1 MTEGTENMTIP
12 DRSSTAEDISQVLG
26 RVRSALERVLGS
38 YDIPPEDAEDVLQD
52 TYLTLLYKWE
62 KVQCPEAWL
71 VGTLRKK
78 CIMYWRK
85 RRKRIIDGMD
95 AAILELLSEPERPSQ
110 ERQDLSRDFDR
121 VLGRL
126 PDRCQRLLRLRYGLG
141 LGPSEVA
148 ERMGYQPSSIRKI
161 TSRCLTNLSKE
172 LTAVGFLDND
182 ERATGDRP

>member
-1 MTEGTENMTIP
+1 MTIP
-12 DRSSTAEDISQVLG
+12 DQNGTPDNISEVLK
-26 RVRSALERVLGS
+26 RVRPALERVLGS
-38 YDIPPEDAEDVLQD
+38 YDVPPEDAEDVLQD

-85 RRKRIIDGMD
+85 RRKRIVDAMD
-95 AAILELLSEPERPSQ
+95 AAILELLSEPERPTQ

-148 ERMGYQPSSIRKI
+148 ERMGYQSSSIRKI
-161 TSRCLTNLSKE
+161 TSRCLTVLSRE
-172 LTAVGFLDND
+172 LAAVGFL
-182 ERATGDRP
+182 EREQ

>member
-1 MTEGTENMTIP
+1 MTIP
-12 DRSSTAEDISQVLG
+12 DRTSAAENISQVLG
-26 RVRSALERVLGS
+26 RVRPALERVLSS
-38 YDIPPEDAEDVLQD
+38 YDIPLEDAEDVLQD

-161 TSRCLTNLSKE
+161 TSRCLTSLSRE
-172 LTAVGFLDND
+172 LAAVGFLETDAEAAD
-182 ERATGDRP
+182 ETAAGGRP

>member
-1 MTEGTENMTIP
+1 MTNP
-12 DRSSTAEDISQVLG
+12 DPTSAAESISQVLG
-26 RVRSALERVLGS
+26 RVRPALERVLGS

-85 RRKRIIDGMD
+85 RRKRIIDAMD

-126 PDRCQRLLRLRYGLG
+126 PERCQRLLRLRYIFGY
-141 LGPSEVA
+141 GPGEVA
-148 ERMGYQPSSIRKI
+148 VEMGYQPSSIRKI
-161 TSRCLTNLSKE
+161 TSRCLANLTRE
-172 LTAVGFLDND
+172 LIAVGFLEVDD
-182 ERATGDRP
+182 E

>member
-1 MTEGTENMTIP
+1 MTIP
-12 DRSSTAEDISQVLG
+12 DRQNASASISEVLVK
-26 RVRSALERVLGS
+26 VRPALERVLGS
-38 YDIPPEDAEDVLQD
+38 YDVPPEDAEDVLQD

-71 VGTLRKK
+71 IGTLRKK

-85 RRKRIIDGMD
+85 RRKRIIDAMD

-110 ERQDLSRDFDR
+110 ERQDLARDFDR

-126 PDRCQRLLRLRYGLG
+126 PERCQKLLRLRYGLG

-161 TSRCLTNLSKE
+161 TSRCLTVLSRE
-172 LTAVGFLDND
+172 LAAVGFLEQEHD
-182 ERATGDRP
+182 

>member
-1 MTEGTENMTIP
+1 MTEGAEKGAEHMTIP

-95 AAILELLSEPERPSQ
+95 AAEGDADVLQLDER
-110 ERQDLSRDFDR
+110 RAGAIHR
-121 VLGRL
+121 GHYL
-126 PDRCQRLLRLRYGLG
+126 PPQRLR
-141 LGPSEVA
+141 
-148 ERMGYQPSSIRKI
+148 
-161 TSRCLTNLSKE
+161 
-172 LTAVGFLDND
+172 
-182 ERATGDRP
+182 

>member
-1 MTEGTENMTIP
+1 MTVLE
-12 DRSSTAEDISQVLG
+12 SSTAAAGITETLV
-26 RVRSALERVLGS
+26 RVRPALERVLGG

-62 KVQCPEAWL
+62 TVQCPEAWL
-71 VGTLRKK
+71 IGTLRKK

-85 RRKRIIDGMD
+85 RRKRIVDAMD

-126 PDRCQRLLRLRYGLG
+126 PERCQRLLRLRYGLG

-148 ERMGYQPSSIRKI
+148 ARMGYQPSSIRKI
-161 TSRCLTNLSKE
+161 TSRCLTTLSRE
-172 LTAVGFLDND
+172 LAAVGFL
-182 ERATGDRP
+182 ERAS

>member
-1 MTEGTENMTIP
+1 MTNPHPTG
-12 DRSSTAEDISQVLG
+12 TAETISQVLG
-26 RVRSALERVLGS
+26 RVRPALERVLGS

-85 RRKRIIDGMD
+85 RRKRIVDAMD

-126 PDRCQRLLRLRYGLG
+126 PERCQRLLRLRYGLG

-148 ERMGYQPSSIRKI
+148 ARMGYQPSSIRKI
-161 TSRCLTNLSKE
+161 TSRCLTTLSRE
-172 LTAVGFLDND
+172 LAAVGFL
-182 ERATGDRP
+182 EREP

>member
-1 MTEGTENMTIP
+1 MTVLERSTPGDGITETL
-12 DRSSTAEDISQVLG
+12 V
-26 RVRSALERVLGS
+26 RVRPALERVLAG

-71 VGTLRKK
+71 IGTLRKK

-85 RRKRIIDGMD
+85 RRKRFFD
-95 AAILELLSEPERPSQ
+95 AMETGLLELLLEPERPLQ
-110 ERQDLSRDFDR
+110 ENRDLCRDFER

-126 PDRCQRLLRLRYGLG
+126 PPRCQKLLRLRFVLG

-148 ERMGYQPSSIRKI
+148 AEMGYQASSIRKI
-161 TSRCLTNLSKE
+161 TSRCITALTRE
-172 LTAVGFLDND
+172 LASVGFLESD
-182 ERATGDRP
+182 G

>member
-1 MTEGTENMTIP
+1 MTIP
-12 DRSSTAEDISQVLG
+12 ERQNASASISEVLVK
-26 RVRSALERVLGS
+26 VRPALERVLGS
-38 YDIPPEDAEDVLQD
+38 YDVPPEDAEDVLQD

-71 VGTLRKK
+71 IGTLRKK

-85 RRKRIIDGMD
+85 RRKRIIDAMD

-121 VLGRL
+121 VLCRL
-126 PDRCQRLLRLRYGLG
+126 PERCQKLLRLRYGLG

-161 TSRCLTNLSKE
+161 TSRCLTVLSRE
-172 LTAVGFLDND
+172 LAAVGFLEQEHD
-182 ERATGDRP
+182 

>member
-1 MTEGTENMTIP
+1 MTIP
-12 DRSSTAEDISQVLG
+12 DQNGTADTISEVLVK
-26 RVRSALERVLGS
+26 VRPVLERVLGG

-62 KVQCPEAWL
+62 NVQCPEAWL

-85 RRKRIIDGMD
+85 RRKRIVDAMD
-95 AAILELLSEPERPSQ
+95 AAILELLSEPERPTQ
-110 ERQDLSRDFDR
+110 ERQDLTRDFDR

-126 PDRCQRLLRLRYGLG
+126 PERCQRLLRLRYGLG

-161 TSRCLTNLSKE
+161 TSRCLTVLSRE
-172 LTAVGFLDND
+172 LVDVGFL
-182 ERATGDRP
+182 ERKQ